1 MSDTQDHATIRELDK
16 YAHALRQM
24 RPSSDLDARIDAA
37 IAEWAG
43 TRKTRHVLRR
53 PIFWAASAASLLVI
67 AVGVFL
73 LVSWHDTGPGM
84 QDFNALAVPPTLL
97 QETNVPAVSAGQ
109 VSLWPAESAI
119 FRVKASF
126 APMSSSGAQAQEG
139 ERQYWVDVRIA
150 NDGTMRIVQVVPADR
165 GRAVPMP

>member
-1 MSDTQDHATIRELDK
+1 MSDSQDLATIRELDK
-16 YAHALRQM
+16 YAHALHQM

-73 LVSWHDTGPGM
+73 LVSRHDTGM
-84 QDFNALAVPPTLL
+84 EDFNALAVPPTLL
-97 QETNVPAVSAGQ
+97 PETNVPAVSAGQ

-126 APMSSSGAQAQEG
+126 APMGTSGAQAQEG